1 IAVPRS
7 AIKAIIKEKKFGA
20 MVIPRFPVIVD
31 SVRKDAV
38 IKNGT
43 MRKGDTLIAIN
54 NQPFKYFD
62 EFDRLKKNYADSII
76 TLTAIR

>member
-1 IAVPRS
+1 
-7 AIKAIIKEKKFGA
+7 
-20 MVIPRFPVIVD
+20 M
-31 SVRKDAV
+31 RKDAV

-76 TLTAIR
+76 TLTAIRGKDTVTMRALVTKKGSIGFYQLTPFKILETT